1 MKGRGAI
8 GKIAVP
14 LLTMKDAKRYTVT
27 AALPYANGPLH
38 IGHLAGAYLPA
49 DIFVRFLRLQ
59 GKDVVFICGSDEHGA
74 PITIRA
80 KQEGVT
86 PQEIVDRY
94 HEQMKHSFS
103 KLDISFDIFH
113 RTSAPLHHQTAQE
126 FFLDLY
132 QKGVFEEKKTE
143 QFYDEEYKQFLADR
157 YIKGECP
164 HCHYA
169 EAYGDQCENCGTTL
183 NALDLI
189 NPKSVLSGKEPVKK
203 ETVHWYLPLNK
214 DEAWLKEWIQKGI
227 YQGKPHHDPKTWK
240 KNVMGQVNSWLND
253 GLQPRAITRDL
264 EWGVD
269 VPSEVPGSANKK
281 LYVWLDAPIGYI
293 SATKQLAL
301 DGKID
306 SWEKYWQNEDTH
318 LIHFIGKDNIV
329 FHTIIFPSILNAKGG
344 YNLPVNVPGNE
355 FMNLE
360 GNKISTSKNWA
371 IWAHEIAEAYP
382 DKIDE
387 FRYVLCANIPETKDS
402 EFTWGDFQTRVNSEL
417 VATFGNFVNRIMV
430 LNKKYFEGE
439 VPPCK
444 QDPKIKDDAHA
455 VIAQAKE
462 QVAKCI
468 EQYKFREAL
477 DVLMTVAR
485 DANKFL
491 TNYEPW
497 KSIKTNE
504 EEAQTVLFYCTQIVA
519 NLGLITQPFMP
530 QAANKIFAMLKQQNV
545 QWADIGRLDLIPS
558 GHHLGEATL
567 LFEKID
573 DEFVAA
579 QLAKLEETKK
589 NTSNTTKYK
598 PVKDEIQFDDFSKID
613 IRIGTITAA
622 EKVKKADRLL
632 ALTVDL
638 GFEQRTIVSGIAE
651 HFSPEEVVGKQ
662 VQVLVNLAPRKMRGI
677 NSQGMILFAEDLE
690 GKLHFVSPPEGLAN
704 GSEVA

>member
-1 MKGRGAI
+1 MNN
-8 GKIAVP
+8 P
-14 LLTMKDAKRYTVT
+14 KRYTVT

-49 DIFVRFLRLQ
+49 DIFVRFLRLK

-80 KQEGVT
+80 KQEGVS

-103 KLDISFDIFH
+103 KLHISFDIFH
-113 RTSAPLHHQTAQE
+113 RTSAELHHEMAQD
-126 FFLDLY
+126 FFRDLY
-132 QKGVFEEKKTE
+132 EKGVFEEKKTE
-143 QFYDEEYKQFLADR
+143 QYYDEEYKQFLADR

-164 HCHYA
+164 HCHNE
-169 EAYGDQCENCGTTL
+169 EAYGDQCEKCGNTL

-189 NPKSVLSGKEPVKK
+189 KPKSVLSGKEPVKK

-214 DEAWLKEWIQKGI
+214 DEEWLKQWIQEGQYK
-227 YQGKPHHDPKTWK
+227 GKPHHDPKTWK
-240 KNVMGQVNSWLND
+240 KNVMGQVGSWLSD
-253 GLQPRAITRDL
+253 GLQARAITRDL

-269 VPSEVPGSANKK
+269 VPAEIPGSANKK

-306 SWEKYWQNEDTH
+306 SWEKYWQDEDAH

-329 FHTIIFPSILNAKGG
+329 FHTIIFPSILNAKGN

-360 GNKISTSKNWA
+360 GDKISTSKNWA

-402 EFTWGDFQTRVNSEL
+402 EFTWSDFQTRVNSEL
-417 VATFGNFVNRIMV
+417 VAAFGNFVNRIMV
-430 LNKKYFEGE
+430 LNKKYFDGKVSSSKTYPAIEA
-439 VPPCK
+439 
-444 QDPKIKDDAHA
+444 DALA
-455 VIAQAKE
+455 VVAEARE
-462 QVAKCI
+462 QMTKCI

-497 KSIKTNE
+497 KRIKTEQE
-504 EEAQTVLFYCTQIVA
+504 EVQTVLFYCTQIVA
-519 NLGLITQPFMP
+519 NLGILTQPFMP
-530 QAANKIFAMLKQQNV
+530 QAAEKIFAMLNCEDLKWDDV
-545 QWADIGRLDLIPS
+545 GRLDLVSPDKE
-558 GHHLGEATL
+558 LGETKL

-573 DEFVAA
+573 DDFVSA
-579 QLAKLEETKK
+579 QLAKLEESKK
-589 NTSNTTKYK
+589 NTSKSINYK
-598 PVKDEIQFDDFSKID
+598 PVKDEIQFEDFSKID

-622 EKVKKADRLL
+622 EKVEKADRLL

-638 GFEQRTIVSGIAE
+638 GFEVRTIVSGIAE
-651 HFSPEEVVGKQ
+651 HFSPEEVLGKQ

-677 NSQGMILFAEDLE
+677 ESQGMILFAEDLE
-690 GKLHFVSPPEGLAN
+690 GKLHFVSPPAAMDN